1 MSKSNDTGSFTN
13 TLWKFFSS
21 VKLSVAILLSIA
33 ATSIIGTVVPQ
44 NANPAAYQEHYGKL
58 LYTFFDSL
66 DIFDMY
72 HAWWFQFMLC
82 LLTINIIVCSINRLS
97 STWKIIF
104 PKTPKFNIN
113 QFRKSGSP
121 QLWDSDITADK
132 LKNKYEPYLSK
143 RFSNCRTDATE
154 DGFLI
159 FAEKG
164 RWCRL
169 GVYAIHFS
177 FLLLVIGSLIGS
189 LFGFDGYVNIAE
201 GESTNQVILRNNGMD
216 KELDFIIRCDDF
228 NVTYYDTGVPKEYRS
243 SLSILSGGQLVKQK
257 ELIVNDPLRFQ
268 GINIFQSSYGT
279 IPEERFT
286 VIFTEKDTGI
296 KYKKQAIFGEP
307 VEIPEKKGSLV
318 FENFR
323 KSYPF
328 KGVTIE
334 NAVIGRLIT
343 EKGDHQHLIIPMNY
357 PNFDRMRGGNFVIS
371 VSDLGFKYFTGL
383 QVTKDPG
390 VPVVYTGF
398 ILMIIGCY
406 ITFFMFHQKICI
418 ELTEK
423 DSLTSVSVYGVSGK
437 NRPGMTTKTRR
448 LANHLKSIS

>member
-1 MSKSNDTGSFTN
+1 MSKSTDTGSFTN

-44 NANPAAYQEHYGKL
+44 NADPAAYQEHYGEL
-58 LYTFFDSL
+58 LYTFFYSL

-72 HAWWFQFMLC
+72 HAWWFQFLMC

-121 QLWDSDITADK
+121 QSWDSEITADK
-132 LKNKYEPYLSK
+132 LKNKYEPYLAK
-143 RFSNCRTDATE
+143 RFPTCRTDATE

-189 LFGFDGYVNIAE
+189 WFGFDGYVNIPE
-201 GESTNQVILRNNGMD
+201 GESTNQVILRSRGID
-216 KELDFIIRCDDF
+216 KELDFKIRCDDF
-228 NVTYYDTGVPKEYRS
+228 NVTYYETGLPKEYRS
-243 SLSILSGGQLVKQK
+243 SLSILSGDQVVKQK
-257 ELIVNDPLRFQ
+257 EIIVNDPLRFQ

-279 IPEERFT
+279 IPEDRFT
-286 VIFTEKDTGI
+286 VIFTGKETGI

-334 NAVIGRLIT
+334 NVLLGRLIT
-343 EKGDHQHLIIPMNY
+343 DKGVHQHVSIPMNY
-357 PNFDRMRGGNFVIS
+357 PNFDLMRGGAFVIS
-371 VSDLGFKYFTGL
+371 VSDVKFRSYTGL

-390 VPVVYTGF
+390 VPVVYAGF

-418 ELTEK
+418 ELTRK
-423 DSLTSVSVYGVSGK
+423 GTLTRISVYGVSGK
-437 NRPGMTTKTRR
+437 NRSGMKAKINR
-448 LANHLKSIS
+448 LARHLKNIV